1 MPGPIGN
8 KNAESAWF
16 TPIDKN
22 ERTIYI
28 SGRILESQNNAV
40 SKIIKQENITKSAIV
55 REAIELWLKKKKI
68 NKGLKAN
75 SSTKN

>member
-1 MPGPIGN
+1 MPAPIGN

-40 SKIIKQENITKSAIV
+40 SKITAKKSE
-55 REAIELWLKKKKI
+55 RK
-68 NKGLKAN
+68 
-75 SSTKN
+75 